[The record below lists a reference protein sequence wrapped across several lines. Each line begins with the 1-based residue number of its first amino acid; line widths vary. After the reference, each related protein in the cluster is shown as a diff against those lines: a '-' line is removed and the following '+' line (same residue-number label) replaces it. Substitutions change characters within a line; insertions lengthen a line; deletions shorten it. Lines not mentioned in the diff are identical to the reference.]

1 MKFLSIVFSVVFALS
16 VTGCS
21 MFNHV
26 TGTKITDAQL
36 ASVTKGTTDLT
47 YILGTFGT
55 PSSTMQAGEKTM
67 YVYNYNVI
75 NSFGKNVGE
84 SVTFIVNKKEI
95 VEEILVNRN
104 SNNGAKNPLLEAAGV
119 Q

>member
-1 MKFLSIVFSVVFALS
+1 
-16 VTGCS
+16 

-75 NSFGKNVGE
+75 KSFGKNVGE